1 MKTKKQ
7 LQKENDWRRRTGHAY
22 AENLEKLPRSKKAR
36 KYFLEHKPYGIGK
49 EDADEVRGVP
59 AEHI

>member
-49 EDADEVRGVP
+49 EDADEV
-59 AEHI
+59 